1 MKAYLKSYRQAPRKV
16 RLVTNLIKG
25 KLVPSALIE
34 LDALPKRA
42 SGAIKKLLLSAV
54 ANAKE
59 NNSID
64 QSTLCIKEARV
75 DQGPI
80 MKRSQPRSRGSANPI
95 HKHTSHITILLATS
109 AQVDLPATANRSKGS
124 VGRWQA
130 GNKKSKIKSEEAPKV
145 SKKAALSKVKEKATK
160 SKTRVAKS

>member
-25 KLVPSALIE
+25 KTVQNALIE

-59 NNSID
+59 NNGID
-64 QSTLCIKEARV
+64 QSVLSVKEVRV
-75 DQGPI
+75 DQGMI
-80 MKRSQPRSRGSANPI
+80 MKRSMPRSRGSANPI
-95 HKHTSHITILLATS
+95 HKHTSHIIIELM
-109 AQVDLPATANRSKGS
+109 ANA
-124 VGRWQA
+124 QA
-130 GNKKSKIKSEEAPKV
+130 GNKTTKIKSEETPKVV
-145 SKKAALSKVKEKATK
+145 SKKVALAKVKA
-160 SKTRVAKS
+160 VAKPKKLNKVISSKS

>member
-25 KLVPSALIE
+25 KTVTNALIE

-59 NNSID
+59 NNGIE
-64 QSTLCIKEARV
+64 QSALLVKEVRV
-75 DQGPI
+75 DQGMI

-95 HKHTSHITILLATS
+95 HKHTSHIIIELVAYT
-109 AQVDLPATANRSKGS
+109 
-124 VGRWQA
+124 QA
-130 GNKKSKIKSEEAPKV
+130 EDKKSKIKSEEAPKV
-145 SKKAALSKVKEKATK
+145 SKKVALAKVKATTKPKKLNKVISSK
-160 SKTRVAKS
+160 S

>member
-25 KLVPSALIE
+25 KTIPNALME

-59 NNSID
+59 NNGIE
-64 QSTLCIKEARV
+64 QSVLLVKEVRV
-75 DQGPI
+75 DQGMI
-80 MKRSQPRSRGSANPI
+80 MKRSMPRSRGSANPI
-95 HKHTSHITILLATS
+95 HKHTSHILLELAVST
-109 AQVDLPATANRSKGS
+109 
-124 VGRWQA
+124 QA
-130 GNKKSKIKSEEAPKV
+130 ENKKSKAKSEGAEKV
-145 SKKAALSKVKEKATK
+145 SKKAALAKVKAAVKPKNK
-160 SKTRVAKS
+160 SLKPKT

>member
-25 KLVPSALIE
+25 KTVPNALME

-59 NNSID
+59 NNGID
-64 QSTLCIKEARV
+64 QSVLLVKEVRV
-75 DQGPI
+75 DQGMI
-80 MKRSQPRSRGSANPI
+80 MKRSMPRSRGSANPI
-95 HKHTSHITILLATS
+95 HKHTSHIIIELVASAHGKQLTTDTAMRTIDKNAKQISKKTALAKVK
-109 AQVDLPATANRSKGS
+109 AVVKP
-124 VGRWQA
+124 
-130 GNKKSKIKSEEAPKV
+130 KSKSLKPK
-145 SKKAALSKVKEKATK
+145 T
-160 SKTRVAKS
+160 

>member
-25 KLVPSALIE
+25 KTVPRALIE

-59 NNSID
+59 NNGID
-64 QSTLCIKEARV
+64 QSILMIKSARV

-95 HKHTSHITILLATS
+95 HKHTSHIWIELATS
-109 AQVDLPATANRSKGS
+109 VQVE
-124 VGRWQA
+124 VE
-130 GNKKSKIKSEEAPKV
+130 NKKSKTKIKSEESPKV
-145 SKKAALSKVKEKATK
+145 SKKVALAKVKEKATK
-160 SKTRVAKS
+160 GKTRVAKG

>member
-25 KLVPSALIE
+25 KAVSSALIE

-59 NNSID
+59 NNDIE
-64 QSTLCIKEARV
+64 QNVLFIKEVRV
-75 DQGPI
+75 DQGMI
-80 MKRSQPRSRGSANPI
+80 MKRSMPRSRGSANPI
-95 HKHTSHITILLATS
+95 HKHTSHILIELA
-109 AQVDLPATANRSKGS
+109 QGSKFES
-124 VGRWQA
+124 
-130 GNKKSKIKSEEAPKV
+130 KKLKAKNEEVAKV
-145 SKKAALSKVKEKATK
+145 SKKTALAGVKAKATK
-160 SKTRVAKS
+160 GKSRIAKN